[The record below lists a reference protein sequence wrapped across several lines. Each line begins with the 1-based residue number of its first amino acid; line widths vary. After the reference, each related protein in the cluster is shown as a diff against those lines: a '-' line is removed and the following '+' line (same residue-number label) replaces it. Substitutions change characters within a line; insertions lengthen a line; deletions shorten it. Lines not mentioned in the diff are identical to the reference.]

1 MPAQKSPALTINA
14 LIAHAVHS
22 QCISPDHVVI
32 YSRELPSPV
41 CPQLLASAA
50 SLLGE
55 EAGREQTLPQPC
67 LKTLRAVYVPSDK
80 SAQDETSGEPLP
92 ADSGSCNLQS
102 ASDSWEMPLLQSEEV
117 GFLR

>member
-1 MPAQKSPALTINA
+1 MPVQKSPVLTINA

-32 YSRELPSPV
+32 YSREPPSPV

-55 EAGREQTLPQPC
+55 EAGREADTFQALLENLVGC
-67 LKTLRAVYVPSDK
+67 LCSIR
-80 SAQDETSGEPLP
+80 
-92 ADSGSCNLQS
+92 
-102 ASDSWEMPLLQSEEV
+102 
-117 GFLR
+117 